1 MLVCAGKTKPNHSF
15 LLAAEIFIDNLM
27 PSFRGKDG
35 YFFRM
40 FAIFFPAAT
49 GILSGVNICGDLKVH
64 TTIFQAKHVK

>member
-1 MLVCAGKTKPNHSF
+1 MLTAKHDRSF
-15 LLAAEIFIDNLM
+15 DFPAEIFVENLL

-49 GILSGVNICGDLKVH
+49 GILSGVNICGDLKV
-64 TTIFQAKHVK
+64 FFVFFVFEVLAP

>member
-1 MLVCAGKTKPNHSF
+1 MLVCAGTTKPNHSF
-15 LLAAEIFIDNLM
+15 LLAAEIFVDNLL

-49 GILSGVNICGDLKVH
+49 GILSGVNICGDLKVNIA
-64 TTIFQAKHVK
+64 IFQAERVK